1 MKAKIVLLWSLA
13 VCVCT
18 SFTSVGGE
26 FILTVN
32 LVNYTNPTGLCAECL
47 SSLYTSYPNET
58 ILVCCDELPFS
69 TANCDNTGEGRCDTR
84 FHWTIRPF
92 GASLETRPSMGYF
105 FTDCTMSPST
115 CPFSETNTTFGQ
127 GPTALLGVTPNPLS
141 VSRTDLIVWTGQ
153 IQFFIQAIESR
164 LPNIIDSL
172 LIDLDNLQLGAD
184 FTEEMTFTGFHN
196 VSHMTISF
204 RVECSPGFC
213 GPDCTTTPQNNPRVA
228 TCQADGTL
236 TCTDNRLDPSP
247 LVACSDCLY
256 NLDITTDCSTCVQT
270 NYDPAINCTACL
282 PGYDIDKSC
291 STCINT
297 NYDPDITCSTCII
310 GTRYDPLTNC
320 ASCVDVNFN
329 PSDGCTS
336 CLLEFYDLQTNC
348 TQCLPNRDPSTN
360 CTQCLPNRDPST
372 NCTQCLPNRDPST
385 NCSLCLPGWGTTSDC
400 TSCLHNRV
408 PSTNCIQCL
417 PNRDPSTNCTQCLP
431 NRDPSTNCTQC
442 LPNRDPFTNC
452 SLCLP
457 GWGTTSDCTSCLHNR
472 DPSTNCT
479 QCLPNRDPST
489 NCTQCL
495 PGWDITSDCTSCLP
509 NRDPVTSCSLCLQPD
524 RFTDTD
530 CSVCALPGGDP
541 ATLCQTCLA
550 TNFDPTTNCSE
561 CIGNRDLGSSCST
574 CLPGYDSNRDCAVCL
589 SERNISTICPT
600 CLSGFTGSNCE
611 PESSLSVGVV
621 GGIAG
626 GVGGVLLLIILVMA
640 VLLILLTV
648 RIRKSGNQD
657 ISTATTT
664 DKEVTEVMEMNQN
677 PVYSM
682 GTNETLTTDHEAN
695 HTHQYETVDTPIEMN
710 QNPVYSATNA
720 TNIEADYYENDGL
733 GPTRNEQ
740 QPEYDYIQV

>member
-1 MKAKIVLLWSLA
+1 MTSVRHNRKVNTCYASGRLNMKAKIVLLWSLA

-18 SFTSVGGE
+18 ISTSVEGE

-32 LVNYTNPTGLCAECL
+32 LVNYTNPTGLCAECERPL
-47 SSLYTSYPNET
+47 NTGYPTNT
-58 ILVCCDELPFS
+58 IPVCCDEQPFKS
-69 TANCDNTGEGRCDTR
+69 GNCDNTGEGRCDTR
-84 FHWTIRPF
+84 FRWTIRRF
-92 GASLETRPSMGYF
+92 GASLETKPSMGYF

-115 CPFSETNTTFGQ
+115 CPFSEMSTTFGQ
-127 GPTALLGVTPNPLS
+127 GSTALLGVTPNPLP
-141 VSRTDLIVWTGQ
+141 VSSLFWTGR
-153 IQFFIQAIESR
+153 IQFFIEAMDSR

-196 VSHMTISF
+196 ISNMTMRF

-213 GPDCTTTPQNNPRVA
+213 GPDCNTTPQTNPRVA

-236 TCTDNRLDPSP
+236 TCTDNRFELSP
-247 LVACSDCLY
+247 LVACNDCLY
-256 NLDITTDCSTCVQT
+256 NLDITTGCSTCVQT
-270 NYDPAINCTACL
+270 NYDPATNCTACL
-282 PGYDIDKSC
+282 PGYDIDQSC

-297 NYDPDITCSTCII
+297 NYDPDTNCSTCII

-320 ASCVDVNFN
+320 ASCLDTNFN
-329 PSDGCTS
+329 PLNGCTS
-336 CLLEFYDLQTNC
+336 CLLERYDLQTNC
-348 TQCLPNRDPSTN
+348 IQCLPGRDITLDCTSCLPNRDPSTN
-360 CTQCLPNRDPST
+360 C
-372 NCTQCLPNRDPST
+372 
-385 NCSLCLPGWGTTSDC
+385 
-400 TSCLHNRV
+400 
-408 PSTNCIQCL
+408 I
-417 PNRDPSTNCTQCLP
+417 
-431 NRDPSTNCTQC
+431 
-442 LPNRDPFTNC
+442 
-452 SLCLP
+452 
-457 GWGTTSDCTSCLHNR
+457 
-472 DPSTNCT
+472 
-479 QCLPNRDPST
+479 
-489 NCTQCL
+489 QCL
-495 PGWDITSDCTSCLP
+495 PGWDITSDCTSCLT
-509 NRDPVTSCSLCLQPD
+509 NRDPVTNCSLCLQPD

-550 TNFDPTTNCSE
+550 TNFDPNTNCSQ
-561 CIGNRDLGSSCST
+561 CIGNRDHGSSCST

-589 SERNISTICPT
+589 SGRNISTKCTT

-611 PESSLSVGVV
+611 PDSSLSVGLV

-648 RIRKSGNQD
+648 RIRKSGNKD

-664 DKEVTEVMEMNQN
+664 GKVVTEVMEMNQN

-682 GTNETLTTDHEAN
+682 STTETPTMDHEAN

-740 QPEYDYIQV
+740 QLEYDYIQV

>member
-1 MKAKIVLLWSLA
+1 MPQARLNMKATIVLLWSLA

-18 SFTSVGGE
+18 SFPSVKAD
-26 FILTVN
+26 FVLTVN
-32 LVNYTNPTGLCAECL
+32 FINYTNPTGLCAECAIPL
-47 SSLYTSYPNET
+47 SDVASADQLPPP
-58 ILVCCDELPFS
+58 VCCDDQPFRN
-69 TANCDNTGEGRCDTR
+69 TNCDNTGEGRCDTR
-84 FHWTIRPF
+84 FRWTIRRF
-92 GASLETRPSMGYF
+92 GASLETRPVPILNAENPPYF
-105 FTDCTMSPST
+105 FTDCSMSSST
-115 CPFSETNTTFGQ
+115 CPFSEMGTTFGQ
-127 GPTALLGVTPNPLS
+127 GLTALLGVTPNPLP
-141 VSRTDLIVWTGQ
+141 VSKTDFTTWTGWL
-153 IQFFIQAIESR
+153 QFFIEAIDSG

-196 VSHMTISF
+196 ISHMTMSF

-213 GPDCTTTPQNNPRVA
+213 GPDCSTPQNNLRVA
-228 TCQADGTL
+228 TCQADGTA

-247 LVACSDCLY
+247 LVACNDCLY
-256 NLDITTDCSTCVQT
+256 NLDITTGCSTCVQT
-270 NYDPAINCTACL
+270 NYDPATNCTACL

-297 NYDPDITCSTCII
+297 NYDPDTNCSTCII

-360 CTQCLPNRDPST
+360 C
-372 NCTQCLPNRDPST
+372 
-385 NCSLCLPGWGTTSDC
+385 
-400 TSCLHNRV
+400 
-408 PSTNCIQCL
+408 I
-417 PNRDPSTNCTQCLP
+417 
-431 NRDPSTNCTQC
+431 
-442 LPNRDPFTNC
+442 
-452 SLCLP
+452 
-457 GWGTTSDCTSCLHNR
+457 
-472 DPSTNCT
+472 
-479 QCLPNRDPST
+479 
-489 NCTQCL
+489 QCL

-509 NRDPVTSCSLCLQPD
+509 NRDPVTNCSLCLQPD

-541 ATLCQTCLA
+541 ATLCQTCLD
-550 TNFDPTTNCSE
+550 NFNPTCTE
-561 CIGNRDLGSSCST
+561 CVANYDLNIKCSSC
-574 CLPGYDSNRDCAVCL
+574 LFGYDIIRDCAVCL
-589 SERNISTICPT
+589 SGRNISTRCTT

-611 PESSLSVGVV
+611 PDSSLSVGVV
-621 GGIAG
+621 GSIAG

-664 DKEVTEVMEMNQN
+664 DKEVIEVMEMNQN

-682 GTNETLTTDHEAN
+682 GTTETPTTDHEAN
-695 HTHQYETVDTPIEMN
+695 HTHQYETVDTPIEIN
-710 QNPVYSATNA
+710 QNPVYSATNG

-733 GPTRNEQ
+733 GRTRNEQ

>member
-1 MKAKIVLLWSLA
+1 MKATIVLLWSLA
-13 VCVCT
+13 VCVCLY
-18 SFTSVGGE
+18 TSVEGE

-32 LVNYTNPTGLCAECL
+32 LVNYTNPTGLCAECAVPL
-47 SSLYTSYPNET
+47 SFVASADQLVP
-58 ILVCCDELPFS
+58 VCCNDRPLRN
-69 TANCDNTGEGRCDTR
+69 TNCNNTGEERCDTR
-84 FHWTIRPF
+84 FRWTIRPF
-92 GASLETRPSMGYF
+92 STSLETRSPSMPNAVNLPYF

-115 CPFSETNTTFGQ
+115 CPFSETSTTFGQ
-127 GPTALLGVTPNPLS
+127 GPTALLGVAPNPLP
-141 VSRTDLIVWTGQ
+141 VSKVDFTMWKGR
-153 IQFFIQAIESR
+153 IQFFIEAVDSR

-196 VSHMTISF
+196 ISHMTMSF

-213 GPDCTTTPQNNPRVA
+213 GSDCITTPLNNPRVV
-228 TCQADGTL
+228 TCQANGTL
-236 TCTDNRLDPSP
+236 TCTDNQLDPSP
-247 LVACSDCLY
+247 LVACNDCLY
-256 NLDITTDCSTCVQT
+256 NLDITTGCSTCVQT
-270 NYDPAINCTACL
+270 NYDPATNCIACL
-282 PGYDIDKSC
+282 SGYDIDQSC

-297 NYDPDITCSTCII
+297 NYDPDINCSTCII

-320 ASCVDVNFN
+320 ASCVDINFN
-329 PSDGCTS
+329 PFDGCTS
-336 CLLEFYDLQTNC
+336 CLLEFYDLQANC
-348 TQCLPNRDPSTN
+348 TQCL
-360 CTQCLPNRDPST
+360 
-372 NCTQCLPNRDPST
+372 
-385 NCSLCLPGWGTTSDC
+385 
-400 TSCLHNRV
+400 

-431 NRDPSTNCTQC
+431 NRDPSTNCI
-442 LPNRDPFTNC
+442 
-452 SLCLP
+452 
-457 GWGTTSDCTSCLHNR
+457 
-472 DPSTNCT
+472 
-479 QCLPNRDPST
+479 
-489 NCTQCL
+489 QCL

-509 NRDPVTSCSLCLQPD
+509 NRDPVTNCSLCLQSD

-541 ATLCQTCLA
+541 ATLCQTCLD
-550 TNFDPTTNCSE
+550 NFNPTCTACVANY
-561 CIGNRDLGSSCST
+561 DLNMKCSSC
-574 CLPGYDSNRDCAVCL
+574 LFGYDSNRDCVVCL
-589 SERNISTICPT
+589 SERNISTRCTT

-626 GVGGVLLLIILVMA
+626 GVGGLLLLIILVMA
-640 VLLILLTV
+640 VLLLTV

-682 GTNETLTTDHEAN
+682 STTETPTTDHEAN

-720 TNIEADYYENDGL
+720 TNIEAGYYENNGL

>member
-1 MKAKIVLLWSLA
+1 MKAKIVLLWSLT

-32 LVNYTNPTGLCAECL
+32 LVNYTNPTGLCAECQTRL
-47 SSLYTSYPNET
+47 INITSADQLVP
-58 ILVCCDELPFS
+58 VCCDELPFIS
-69 TANCDNTGEGRCDTR
+69 GNCDNTGEERCDTR
-84 FHWTIRPF
+84 FHWIIRPF
-92 GASLETRPSMGYF
+92 GASLETRPSMGYL
-105 FTDCTMSPST
+105 FTDCTKSPST
-115 CPFSETNTTFGQ
+115 CPFSEMSTAFGL
-127 GPTALLGVTPNPLS
+127 GPTALLGVTSNPLP
-141 VSRTDLIVWTGQ
+141 VSGFTMWTGRT
-153 IQFFIQAIESR
+153 QFFIEALDSM
-164 LPNIIDSL
+164 LTNVIDSL
-172 LIDLDNLQLGAD
+172 LIDLDNLQLGAN
-184 FTEEMTFTGFHN
+184 FTEEMTFTGLHN
-196 VSHMTISF
+196 VSHMTMSF

-213 GPDCTTTPQNNPRVA
+213 GSDCFTTPQNNPRVA

-236 TCTDNRLDPSP
+236 TCTDNRLDSSP
-247 LVACSDCLY
+247 LVACNDCPY
-256 NLDITTDCSTCVQT
+256 NLDITTGCSTCVQT
-270 NYDPAINCTACL
+270 NYDPTTNCTACL
-282 PGYDIDKSC
+282 PGYDIGQSC
-291 STCINT
+291 LTCINT
-297 NYDPDITCSTCII
+297 NFDPDANCSTCII
-310 GTRYDPLTNC
+310 GTNC
-320 ASCVDVNFN
+320 ASCLDTHFN
-329 PSDGCTS
+329 GCTT

-372 NCTQCLPNRDPST
+372 NCTQCLPNRDPS
-385 NCSLCLPGWGTTSDC
+385 
-400 TSCLHNRV
+400 
-408 PSTNCIQCL
+408 STNCTQCL

-442 LPNRDPFTNC
+442 LPNRDPSTNC
-452 SLCLP
+452 TQCLP
-457 GWGTTSDCTSCLHNR
+457 NR

-495 PGWDITSDCTSCLP
+495 
-509 NRDPVTSCSLCLQPD
+509 QPD

-530 CSVCALPGGDP
+530 CSVCTLPGGDP

-550 TNFDPTTNCSE
+550 TNFDPNTNCSE
-561 CIGNRDLGSSCST
+561 CVGNYDLGSSCST
-574 CLPGYDSNRDCAVCL
+574 CLPGYDSNRDCTVCL
-589 SERNISTICPT
+589 SGRNISTRCTT

-611 PESSLSVGVV
+611 PDSSLSVGVV

-657 ISTATTT
+657 ISTATTK
-664 DKEVTEVMEMNQN
+664 DKVTEVIEMNQN
-677 PVYSM
+677 PVYS
-682 GTNETLTTDHEAN
+682 TSTTETPTMDHEAN